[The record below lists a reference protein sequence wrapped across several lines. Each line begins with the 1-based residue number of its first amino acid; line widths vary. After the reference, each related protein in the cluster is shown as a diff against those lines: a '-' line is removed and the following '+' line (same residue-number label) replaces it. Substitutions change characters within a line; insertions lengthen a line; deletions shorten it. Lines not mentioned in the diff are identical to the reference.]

1 MTDEASETR
10 QLLASLRDRPVSVD
24 SERAAARRAR
34 VISSIEREVSSLGA
48 RRAKRTQKRAAIAAL
63 SLAAS
68 AALAFGGL
76 RLAERHAPPPR
87 LLTLTFVGSVGETVA
102 GEIGQT
108 GRSLHAGEALSV
120 DPGEIQTAALG
131 SAELVSSAGL
141 GLRLGGDTRV
151 ALTGLLGPN
160 GKQQVTLSQGVL
172 GCSVPHLQE
181 GQRFSVQTPDARVV
195 VHGTVFSVHV
205 DRSFPLGSQTC
216 VEVTDGVVIVHH
228 GGAETALNAGDSWG
242 CKAFHLPAEGTP
254 SAPSDVTRQSE
265 VSAQSRDASA
275 PLMKPSPRVTEHG
288 TLSDERRLFQRA
300 LAADRL
306 GEHDQ
311 AETLLNQLL
320 NKYPSSPLAPEAR
333 RALSRIASH
342 SVQP

>member
-10 QLLASLRDRPVSVD
+10 QLLAPLRDRPVSVD
-24 SERAAARRAR
+24 SERAAARRTR
-34 VISSIEREVSSLGA
+34 VISAIEREVNSVGA
-48 RRAKRTQKRAAIAAL
+48 RRAKRTQKRAAFAAL
-63 SLAAS
+63 ALAAS

-76 RLAERHAPPPR
+76 RLAERHVVLAPPS
-87 LLTLTFVGSVGETVA
+87 LTLTFVGSVGETVA
-102 GEIGQT
+102 GELGQS
-108 GRSLHAGEALSV
+108 GRSLRAGEALSV

-151 ALTGLLGPN
+151 ALSGLLGPN
-160 GKQQVTLSQGVL
+160 AKQQVRLEQGVL

-205 DRSFPLGSQTC
+205 DRSSPSGSQTC

-242 CKAFHLPAEGTP
+242 CKAIHSPPEATPTASSSVAAQSDASAVP
-254 SAPSDVTRQSE
+254 SAP
-265 VSAQSRDASA
+265 
-275 PLMKPSPRVTEHG
+275 LNKPSPRVTDHG

-300 LAADRL
+300 LAADRV
-306 GEHDQ
+306 GEHAQ

-320 NKYPSSPLAPEAR
+320 TKYPSSPLAPEAR
-333 RALSRIASH
+333 RALSRIETH
-342 SVQP
+342 PVQP